1 MPPPPEGVGSPFAW
15 GDADHL
21 DELLGEDFDL
31 RLETGDCPQ
40 PGESAEEV
48 WDLFMSSYGP
58 TKSLAGSLDDERR
71 DGLRRDWVAY
81 FDQYRNGSGVVQP
94 RPYVLVLG
102 SRR

>member
-1 MPPPPEGVGSPFAW
+1 VAGIAVADVDLIAVEDHP
-15 GDADHL
+15 GDARQGPHV
-21 DELLGEDFDL
+21 GE
-31 RLETGDCPQ
+31 
-40 PGESAEEV
+40 AE
-48 WDLFMSSYGP
+48 
-58 TKSLAGSLDDERR
+58 ADDERR